1 MSGIF
6 QNGVWSMGFDMQPQ
20 GSQILT
26 HTTQGSPS
34 STTAFGFGSS
44 WSTNASP
51 GVLFGTN
58 IAAVIHGIRMLPS
71 ALPGVSAIIYQ
82 WWDLTAGTIQVSL
95 RVFPDGHLQFY
106 LGNGTG
112 TPIGPASAAALIL
125 AGNWI
130 YIECSVII
138 SASVGFLECRLNGV
152 STPVIT
158 MAATQNTKNTANA
171 YVNGADFVSPTGA
184 ANFDD
189 WYMLDTTGSS
199 PLNTYLGNVQARGE
213 APNNN
218 SATGGRNAW
227 TPTNPTNV
235 NHTNVANIP
244 ANSAEYDA
252 DQTPGDFDMFRFPA
266 LPGSV
271 ATVYAVNEWALLEL
285 DAAGARTVSLDCE
298 SGGTDSLSPAITPNS
313 GTLTYYNQ
321 MSVVDPNTSAAWT
334 PTNAGNAELGV
345 KLVS

>member
-6 QNGVWSMGFDMQPQ
+6 QNGVWCMGFDMQPS

-26 HTTQGSPS
+26 HTTQGSPN

-51 GVLFGTN
+51 GVIFGTN
-58 IAAVIHGIRMLPS
+58 LAGVIHGIRLQ
-71 ALPGVSAIIYQ
+71 LPGLPVTSGLIYQ
-82 WWDLTAGTIQVSL
+82 WWDLTTNTVQISL
-95 RVFPDGHLQFY
+95 RLFADGHLQFY
-106 LGNGTG
+106 LGSGTG
-112 TPIGPASAAALIL
+112 TPIGPASAAALVL
-125 AGNWI
+125 ANTWV

-138 SASVGFLECRLNGV
+138 SSTVGFVECRLNGV
-152 STPVIT
+152 STPIIT
-158 MAATQNTKNTANA
+158 TAATQNTQNSANA
-171 YVNGADFVSPTGA
+171 YTNCADFVSPFA
-184 ANFDD
+184 SSLFDD
-189 WYMLDTTGSS
+189 WYMLDKTGSS
-199 PLNTYLGNVQARGE
+199 PLNTYLGNVQARGD

-235 NHTNVANIP
+235 NHTNVANVP
-244 ANSAEYDA
+244 ANSAEYDS
-252 DQTPGDFDMFRFPA
+252 DSTPGDFDMFRFPA

-271 ATVYAVNEWALLEL
+271 ATVFAVNEWALLEL
-285 DAAGARTVSLDCE
+285 DSAGARTVSLDCE
-298 SGGTDSLSPAITPNS
+298 SGGTDSLSPAITPNA